1 MRARGVTLVELLI
14 AVAITSFIGLVIAGS
29 YQQVDRA
36 ATIVRDQSSRYAAAR
51 LALTRISREVEM
63 AFLSEHYDRARF
75 RDRPTLFK
83 GDDDTLLFTTMSHV
97 RRYRDAKESDQVVVE
112 YRLDRDPATG
122 KEALFRREKLH
133 LDDEPD
139 RGGHTD
145 LVADHVTKISF
156 RYWDVKRKEWIREWS
171 TRQSERI
178 NELPPRVRI
187 ELEVEQA
194 DGRRET
200 FSTQAAVA
208 LTAPL
213 EF

>member
-1 MRARGVTLVELLI
+1 MKARGVTLVELLI
-14 AVAITSFIGLVIAGS
+14 AVAITAFIGLVIAGS

-36 ATIVRDQSSRYAAAR
+36 AGIVRDQESRYAAVR
-51 LALTRISREVEM
+51 LALTRMSRELEQ
-63 AFLSEHYDRARF
+63 AYLSDHFDAKQF

-97 RRYRDAKESDQVVVE
+97 RRYRDAKEADQAVVE
-112 YRLDRDPATG
+112 YKLDRDPATG
-122 KEALFRREKLH
+122 EQALYRREKVH

-145 LVADHVTKISF
+145 LVADHVTKLAF
-156 RYWDVKRKEWIREWS
+156 RFWDAKRKEWIREWS
-171 TRQSERI
+171 TRQAERI

-187 ELEVEQA
+187 ELEVTQA

-200 FSTQAAVA
+200 FTTQATVA

-213 EF
+213 DF